1 MLVHVRL
8 FSRFRERLPL
18 GAHGEAALELPEG
31 TTVAGLL
38 DRLGITDP
46 AKLITVNGAR
56 ETRFDRSLGEGDTV
70 LIFPPVVGG

>member
-18 GAHGEAALELPEG
+18 HAHGQATLELPEG

-46 AKLITVNGAR
+46 VKLITVNGSR
-56 ETRFDRSLGEGDTV
+56 ETRLDRTLAEGDTA